1 MGVLLGLLAALG
13 WGSADFLARYATRLI
28 GTYRTLF
35 YMQFIGLSSLSVYL
49 LATGQLPRLLETA
62 GWRPWA
68 WCVVVALLNVVGSLA
83 LYRAFEIGVLM
94 IVSPIAASYAALT
107 VTLSL
112 LSGETLSR
120 LRGLGIG
127 LALIGAVFAA
137 TSFAPP
143 QEVKADIGEQR
154 RKQRLTRGAGL
165 AVFAAVAYGVMFW
178 LLGFQVTPA
187 LGGVAPIWLIRLVTP
202 CTLALLATPTGQ
214 SLRLRRQ
221 ALAETGFPHSPPVRG
236 ASCSRWSLGPL
247 ARLRLPSGRGWWL
260 IAGVGVLDTSA
271 YVANTIGFTTH
282 QIAVVSVLASLF
294 STVTVMLAWFFLRER
309 LHWSQ
314 WLGVAGIFAGV
325 ALVSV

>member
-35 YMQFIGLSSLSVYL
+35 YMQFIGLSSLSIYL
-49 LATGQLPRLLETA
+49 LTTGQLPRLLETA

-68 WCVVVALLNVVGSLA
+68 WCVLVALLNVIGSLA
-83 LYRAFEIGVLM
+83 LYRAFEVGVLM

-107 VTLSL
+107 VALAL

-137 TSFAPP
+137 TSFAPH
-143 QEVKADIGEQR
+143 QEVKADVGELR

-178 LLGFQVTPA
+178 LLGTQVTPA

-202 CTLALLATPTGQ
+202 CTLALLATPA
-214 SLRLRRQ
+214 RQ
-221 ALAETGFPHSPPVRG
+221 N
-236 ASCSRWSLGPL
+236 
-247 ARLRLPSGRGWWL
+247 LRLPSGRGWWL
-260 IAGVGVLDTSA
+260 IVGVGVLDTSA

-294 STVTVMLAWFFLRER
+294 STVTVMLAWLFLRER

>member
-13 WGSADFLARYATRLI
+13 WGSADFLARYATRLL

-35 YMQFIGLSSLSVYL
+35 YMQFIGLFSLSVYL

-62 GWRPWA
+62 GWQPWA
-68 WCVVVALLNVVGSLA
+68 WCALVALLNVVGSLA
-83 LYRAFEIGVLM
+83 LYRAFETGVLM

-120 LRGLGIG
+120 LRGVGIG

-137 TSFAPP
+137 TSFASPE
-143 QEVKADIGEQR
+143 EVKAEAGKPG

-187 LGGVAPIWLIRLVTP
+187 LGGVAPIWLIRLTTP
-202 CTLALLATPTGQ
+202 CTLALVAAPARQ
-214 SLRLRRQ
+214 SLRL
-221 ALAETGFPHSPPVRG
+221 
-236 ASCSRWSLGPL
+236 
-247 ARLRLPSGRGWWL
+247 PSSRGWWL
-260 IAGVGVLDTSA
+260 IAGVGILDTSA
-271 YVANTIGFTTH
+271 YVANTIGFATH
-282 QIAVVSVLASLF
+282 QVAVVSVLASLF

>member
-35 YMQFIGLSSLSVYL
+35 YMQFIGLSCLSVYL

-62 GWRPWA
+62 GWQPWA
-68 WCVVVALLNVVGSLA
+68 WCVLVALLNVIGSLA

-107 VTLSL
+107 VALSL

-120 LRGLGIG
+120 LRGIGIG

-178 LLGFQVTPA
+178 LLGTQVTPA

-202 CTLALLATPTGQ
+202 FTLALLATPTRQ
-214 SLRLRRQ
+214 SLRL
-221 ALAETGFPHSPPVRG
+221 PP
-236 ASCSRWSLGPL
+236 
-247 ARLRLPSGRGWWL
+247 GRGWWL

-271 YVANTIGFTTH
+271 YVANTIGFATH

-294 STVTVMLAWFFLRER
+294 STVTVMLAWLFLREK

>member
-13 WGSADFLARYATRLI
+13 WGSADFLARYATRLL

-35 YMQFIGLSSLSVYL
+35 YMQFIGLFSLSVYL

-62 GWRPWA
+62 GWQPWA
-68 WCVVVALLNVVGSLA
+68 WCVLVALLNVAGSLA
-83 LYRAFEIGVLM
+83 LYRAFEVGVLM

-107 VTLSL
+107 VMLSL

-120 LRGLGIG
+120 LRGIGIG

-137 TSFAPP
+137 TSFATPP
-143 QEVKADIGEQR
+143 EGVKAGAGEPG
-154 RKQRLTRGAGL
+154 RKQRLAGGAGL
-165 AVFAAVAYGVMFW
+165 ALFAAVAYGVMFW

-187 LGGVAPIWLIRLVTP
+187 LGGIAPIWLIRLVTP
-202 CTLALLATPTGQ
+202 CTLALVAAPARQ

-221 ALAETGFPHSPPVRG
+221 ALAETGFPHSR
-236 ASCSRWSLGPL
+236 SRWSL
-247 ARLRLPSGRGWWL
+247 ARLRLPPGRGWWL

-271 YVANTIGFTTH
+271 YVANTIGFATH
-282 QIAVVSVLASLF
+282 QVAVVSVLASLF

>member
-28 GTYRTLF
+28 ETYRTLF
-35 YMQFIGLSSLSVYL
+35 YMQFIGLSCLSVYL
-49 LATGQLPRLLETA
+49 MATGQLPRLLATA
-62 GWRPWA
+62 GWQPWA

-107 VTLSL
+107 VALSL

-120 LRGLGIG
+120 LRGIGIG
-127 LALIGAVFAA
+127 LALIGAVFAP

-143 QEVKADIGEQR
+143 QEVKADVGEPR

-178 LLGFQVTPA
+178 LLGTQVTPA

-202 CTLALLATPTGQ
+202 CTLALLAAPTRQ
-214 SLRLRRQ
+214 SLRI
-221 ALAETGFPHSPPVRG
+221 
-236 ASCSRWSLGPL
+236 
-247 ARLRLPSGRGWWL
+247 PSGRGWWL

-294 STVTVMLAWFFLRER
+294 STVTVMLAWLFLRER

-314 WLGVAGIFAGV
+314 WLGIVGIFLGV

>member
-68 WCVVVALLNVVGSLA
+68 WCVLVALLNVIGSLA

-107 VTLSL
+107 VALSL

-120 LRGLGIG
+120 LRGIGIG

-137 TSFAPP
+137 TSFASP
-143 QEVKADIGEQR
+143 QEVKAEVSERHRQ
-154 RKQRLTRGAGL
+154 QRLTRGAGL

-178 LLGFQVTPA
+178 LLGTQVTPA

-202 CTLALLATPTGQ
+202 CTLALLATPARQ

-221 ALAETGFPHSPPVRG
+221 ALAETQFPHSR
-236 ASCSRWSLGPL
+236 SRWSL

-294 STVTVMLAWFFLRER
+294 STVTVMLAWLFLRER

>member
-13 WGSADFLARYATRLI
+13 WGSADFLARSATRLI

-35 YMQFIGLSSLSVYL
+35 YMQFIGLFSLSVYL

-62 GWRPWA
+62 GWQPWA
-68 WCVVVALLNVVGSLA
+68 WCVLVALLNVAGSLA
-83 LYRAFEIGVLM
+83 LYRAFETGVLM

-120 LRGLGIG
+120 LRGIGIG

-137 TSFAPP
+137 TSFVSP
-143 QEVKADIGEQR
+143 QEVKVEAGTQG
-154 RKQRLTRGAGL
+154 RKQRLARGAGL
-165 AVFAAVAYGVMFW
+165 ALFAAVAYGVMFW

-187 LGGVAPIWLIRLVTP
+187 LGGIAPIWLIRLVTP
-202 CTLALLATPTGQ
+202 CTLALVAAPARQ
-214 SLRLRRQ
+214 SLRL
-221 ALAETGFPHSPPVRG
+221 PP
-236 ASCSRWSLGPL
+236 
-247 ARLRLPSGRGWWL
+247 GRGWWL

-271 YVANTIGFTTH
+271 YVANTIGFATH
-282 QIAVVSVLASLF
+282 QVAVVSVLASLF

-325 ALVSV
+325 ALVSI

>member
-35 YMQFIGLSSLSVYL
+35 YMQFIGLASLSVYL
-49 LATGQLPRLLETA
+49 VATGQLPRLLETA
-62 GWRPWA
+62 GWQSWA
-68 WCVVVALLNVVGSLA
+68 WCVLVALLNVVGSLA

-107 VTLSL
+107 VVLSL
-112 LSGETLSR
+112 LSGETLSQ
-120 LRGLGIG
+120 LRGIGIG

-137 TSFAPP
+137 TSFASS
-143 QEVKADIGEQR
+143 EELKAEAGEPAQKR
-154 RKQRLTRGAGL
+154 RLTRGAGMAL
-165 AVFAAVAYGVMFW
+165 FAAVVYGVMFW

-187 LGGVAPIWLIRLVTP
+187 LGGAAPIWLIRLVTP
-202 CTLALLATPTGQ
+202 CTLALVAAPT
-214 SLRLRRQ
+214 RQ
-221 ALAETGFPHSPPVRG
+221 
-236 ASCSRWSLGPL
+236 PL
-247 ARLRLPSGRGWWL
+247 HLPSSRGWWL
-260 IAGVGVLDTSA
+260 VVGVGMLDTSA
-271 YVANTIGFTTH
+271 YVANTIGFATH

-294 STVTVMLAWFFLRER
+294 STVTVILAWFFLRER

-314 WLGVAGIFAGV
+314 WLGLAGIFVGV